1 MTSSKA
7 CNQLNSSHDRW
18 IKGNLPS
25 GTVPTDGTWFLGNFS
40 SDGAEMAFH
49 RLCVST
55 MVGLALMLLDPVLGP
70 QVLPLTPSAG
80 TVMVNRAQSGIG
92 SKAITIN

>member
-7 CNQLNSSHDRW
+7 CNQFNDSHLSFRR
-18 IKGNLPS
+18 ILYVPS
-25 GTVPTDGTWFLGNFS
+25 GTVPTDGTWVLGNFS
-40 SDGAEMAFH
+40 REGAENAFH
-49 RLCVST
+49 LLWVST

-80 TVMVNRAQSGIG
+80 TEMGDKEELRDY
-92 SKAITIN
+92 